1 MGPAVQNQPLTS
13 AWWREGTSKSLDR
26 SLLEPLFHVQRSA
39 YHVSYRNLSIWRC
52 QEYVWRCQELSWRN
66 SLRQHRRDRTNI
78 VVGFRGLSELKL
90 RDPNRS
96 PWLTLLDCGLRSLKL
111 DGNKAGDQAITAILK
126 GLVRHQP
133 PLSHLGLADNRLTLK
148 TMQVIKERR
157 LFSVPENR
165 RALLLY
171 PHKCCKTHA
180 DALQLKM
187 RQLQSQQSRILK
199 QHSTTCRGC

>member
-13 AWWREGTSKSLDR
+13 AWWREGTSKSLNR
-26 SLLEPLFHVQRSA
+26 SLREPLFHVQRSA

-157 LFSVPENR
+157 KHHVCGCFQFLKIVVHSSCTPISVAKP
-165 RALLLY
+165 
-171 PHKCCKTHA
+171 T
-180 DALQLKM
+180 QM
-187 RQLQSQQSRILK
+187 RYN
-199 QHSTTCRGC
+199 